1 MGEVTQISSYKRK
14 RRRAGNIRWV
24 MCLLLL
30 LLCLMAGYYFSQSSV
45 FLVQEITVAGNHLVD
60 SARIADLTGIEKGVN
75 TFKQNMR
82 LAEQKVALEPLIET
96 VSVKRRLPGKVMVEV
111 TEREAVMIVSWNGS
125 FLHLDGKGALL
136 KQVRYLEGTGLPI
149 ISGVDDIEGDLL
161 LGRLVTSEKIN
172 GALAIMAEMND
183 RSRSVVRE
191 VQVANLQKVK
201 FFTPEGLE
209 VRIGDSKDFAA
220 KFSVFDYIYQDQ
232 LDHKKIDGIQ
242 YVDVSLK
249 EKPVIYY
256 YN

>member
-1 MGEVTQISSYKRK
+1 M
-14 RRRAGNIRWV
+14 
-24 MCLLLL
+24 
-30 LLCLMAGYYFSQSSV
+30 
-45 FLVQEITVAGNHLVD
+45 
-60 SARIADLTGIEKGVN
+60 
-75 TFKQNMR
+75 
-82 LAEQKVALEPLIET
+82 
-96 VSVKRRLPGKVMVEV
+96 
-111 TEREAVMIVSWNGS
+111 
-125 FLHLDGKGALL
+125 
-136 KQVRYLEGTGLPI
+136 PI
-149 ISGVDDIEGDLL
+149 ISGEDDIEGDLL

-209 VRIGDSKDFAA
+209 VRIGDSKDF
-220 KFSVFDYIYQDQ
+220 YQDQ